1 MNTINFKNGSKI
13 VPILTPNAIRSN
25 NSNKISFWCDNCK
38 KVHESV
44 QLSEMICLDDNTVIC
59 RTSCIN

>member
-13 VPILTPNAIRSN
+13 VPISTSNIIRGN

-38 KVHESV
+38 KLHESV
-44 QLSEMICLDDNTVIC
+44 QLSEMIYIDDNTVVC
-59 RTSCIN
+59 RTSYN